1 MLKGSEVAVETWDLP
16 MGHLPNFTALELP
29 KGPRSAAVAK
39 SAKSEAGGEE
49 EAGKLDMVSQ
59 HAQLRKYAE

>member
-1 MLKGSEVAVETWDLP
+1 

-39 SAKSEAGGEE
+39 SAKSRGGWGRGGWIWYLSTLSYLHVLQYVNTEIP
-49 EAGKLDMVSQ
+49 M
-59 HAQLRKYAE
+59 